1 MKEIKS
7 NRSSQI
13 SVRMTPIERM
23 LIENKAQ
30 KSGYSMTKSCRK
42 GYDKNMSYVDP
53 KLRPYF
59 ESLSIDLKN
68 EILKQDV
75 EIKSLSDLIQCLDR
89 IVKAG

>member
-1 MKEIKS
+1 
-7 NRSSQI
+7 
-13 SVRMTPIERM
+13 
-23 LIENKAQ
+23 
-30 KSGYSMTKSCRK
+30 
-42 GYDKNMSYVDP
+42 MSYVDP

-89 IVKAG
+89 IVKQDKIHKTIPLNVYYSCKGAEAI

>member
-1 MKEIKS
+1 
-7 NRSSQI
+7 
-13 SVRMTPIERM
+13 
-23 LIENKAQ
+23 
-30 KSGYSMTKSCRK
+30 
-42 GYDKNMSYVDP
+42 MSYVDP
-53 KLRPYF
+53 NLRPYF

>member
-1 MKEIKS
+1 M
-7 NRSSQI
+7 I
-13 SVRMTPIERM
+13 SLHWPFIER
-23 LIENKAQ
+23 LVLFTVNNG
-30 KSGYSMTKSCRK
+30 KSGYSKTKSCRK

>member
-1 MKEIKS
+1 
-7 NRSSQI
+7 
-13 SVRMTPIERM
+13 
-23 LIENKAQ
+23 
-30 KSGYSMTKSCRK
+30 
-42 GYDKNMSYVDP
+42 MSYVDP

-89 IVKAG
+89 IVKAGYKQDIGGSHV